1 MNRPKN
7 LVVIGLGYV
16 GLPLA
21 LAFSKEIPTIGFDLD
36 DSRIDEL
43 GTGVDRNKEFSNAE
57 LTSSKLSLTKESS
70 CISDAEFIVVTVPTP
85 ITDSNE
91 PDLRMLKAASEL
103 IGNRLRKR
111 GKNLSPAIVVFE
123 STTYPGCTE
132 GFCGPLI
139 ENASGLK
146 SGVDFFLA
154 YSPERTNF
162 GDGTHT
168 LETIVKV
175 VSGQNP
181 EVLELV
187 SETYR
192 LVVKAGIH
200 TVKDIKTA
208 EASKLI
214 ENIQRDLNIAL
225 FNELAVIF
233 DRMNIRS
240 SDVFD
245 AAATKWNFHRYYPG
259 LVGGHCIPVDP
270 YYMTYASS
278 ELGYD
283 ARVVLAGR
291 DMNERMAEFIANK
304 VSGLIRSI
312 KGDQAKASV
321 LLLGLA
327 FKPNVSDLRNSKV
340 MALADLLLDRNLVV
354 DVYDPFVRHPSPD
367 DIGYR
372 ILENPF
378 SSDEEYDA
386 VVLAVSHDIFLNQKN
401 RIVELVNPS
410 GLVADLVSGLDRSEV
425 ESFGKTYWSL

>member
-1 MNRPKN
+1 MNKPTN

-21 LAFSKEIPTIGFDLD
+21 LAFSKEISTTGFDVD
-36 DSRIDEL
+36 TSRIDGL
-43 GTGVDRNKEFSNAE
+43 RAGVDRNHELSNAE

-70 CISDAEFIVVTVPTP
+70 CISDAGFIVVAVPTP
-85 ITDSNE
+85 ITDNYE
-91 PDLRMLKAASEL
+91 PDLGMLKAASEL

-111 GKNLSPAIVVFE
+111 KKNLSPAIVVFE

-139 ENASGLK
+139 EKTSGLK

-162 GDGTHT
+162 GDGIHT
-168 LETIVKV
+168 LETVVKV
-175 VSGQNP
+175 VSGQTP
-181 EVLELV
+181 EVAELV

-192 LVVKAGIH
+192 RVVKAGIH
-200 TVKDIKTA
+200 TAVNIKTA
-208 EASKLI
+208 EASKVI

-245 AAATKWNFHRYYPG
+245 AAATKWNFNRYHPG

-304 VSGLIRSI
+304 VSGLIRPVT
-312 KGDQAKASV
+312 GDQAKASV

-327 FKPNVSDLRNSKV
+327 FKSNVSDLRNSKV
-340 MALADLLLDRNLVV
+340 MTLANLLLDRGLVV
-354 DVYDPFVRHPSPD
+354 DVYDPFVQHPLPD
-367 DIGYR
+367 GIDYQM
-372 ILENPF
+372 LENPF
-378 SSDEEYDA
+378 SSDKEYDA
-386 VVLAVSHDIFLNQKN
+386 VILAVSHDIFLNQKN

-410 GLVADLVSGLDRSEV
+410 GLVADLVSGLDRSQV
-425 ESFGKTYWSL
+425 ESLGKTYWSL

>member
-1 MNRPKN
+1 M
-7 LVVIGLGYV
+7 
-16 GLPLA
+16 
-21 LAFSKEIPTIGFDLD
+21 
-36 DSRIDEL
+36 
-43 GTGVDRNKEFSNAE
+43 
-57 LTSSKLSLTKESS
+57 
-70 CISDAEFIVVTVPTP
+70 
-85 ITDSNE
+85 
-91 PDLRMLKAASEL
+91 
-103 IGNRLRKR
+103 
-111 GKNLSPAIVVFE
+111 
-123 STTYPGCTE
+123 
-132 GFCGPLI
+132 
-139 ENASGLK
+139 
-146 SGVDFFLA
+146 
-154 YSPERTNF
+154 
-162 GDGTHT
+162 
-168 LETIVKV
+168 
-175 VSGQNP
+175 
-181 EVLELV
+181 
-187 SETYR
+187 
-192 LVVKAGIH
+192 
-200 TVKDIKTA
+200 
-208 EASKLI
+208 I

-291 DMNERMAEFIANK
+291 DINERMAEFIANK

-312 KGDQAKASV
+312 KGDQTKASV

-340 MALADLLLDRNLVV
+340 MALADLLLDRGLIV
-354 DVYDPFVRHPSPD
+354 DVYDPFVRHPFPD
-367 DIGYR
+367 DIDYR

-378 SSDEEYDA
+378 SSDKEYDA

-401 RIVELVNPS
+401 RIVELVNPG

-425 ESFGKTYWSL
+425 QSLGKTYWSL